1 MKSKLT
7 IGEYLA
13 DKLASGMGSWNF
25 LMIQSTILA
34 AWVLFNIFSIYEFDP
49 YPFVF
54 LNLLLSF
61 QAAYA
66 APIIMMSGNRRE
78 QIDRTRSI
86 NIYNL
91 EKAQMKNL
99 DEMLKHID
107 AHFHK
112 INARL
117 DALEAKISERA

>member
-1 MKSKLT
+1 
-7 IGEYLA
+7 
-13 DKLASGMGSWNF
+13 MGSWTF
-25 LMIQSTILA
+25 LIIQSTILA

-66 APIIMMSGNRRE
+66 APIIMMSSNRKE
-78 QIDRTRSI
+78 QVDRTRSI

-99 DEMLKHID
+99 DSMMRHID
-107 AHFHK
+107 EHFHR
-112 INARL
+112 ITARI
-117 DALEAKISERA
+117 DELEAKISERP